1 MRPLEETMIDL
12 AFVLLIVFF
21 FALSFLILKGLE
33 KIKG

>member
-1 MRPLEETMIDL
+1 MKDL
-12 AFVLLIVFF
+12 VFVLLLVFF